1 MLAETENGADQFW
14 VLDLKGRTLFTCD
27 GRESPKTVWW
37 TTARDALVQRARCR
51 LQLTGEGVEL
61 TAWRMSA
68 SEAGAVGNWGGNK
81 DGNKE
86 AIALRV
92 TVLVGAT
99 THSFLGPSSPAGID
113 NIMTPRQTEV
123 SEYAAS
129 GATVGEI
136 ASHLGISAE
145 TVRSHLKTV
154 YRNLGIAN
162 RVELAR
168 AMGELRA

>member
-1 MLAETENGADQFW
+1 MQVAHNGFW
-14 VLDLKGRTLFTCD
+14 VLDVHGEVVF
-27 GRESPKTVWW
+27 STV
-37 TTARDALVQRARCR
+37 TVGPARLPRRGWVAAVQSALVSTSHCHIP
-51 LQLTGEGVEL
+51 LPDEDVEL
-61 TAWRMSA
+61 EAWRMHSA
-68 SEAGAVGNWGGNK
+68 AVAAADEGA
-81 DGNKE
+81 
-86 AIALRV
+86 AIALCARPV
-92 TVLVGAT
+92 APL
-99 THSFLGPSSPAGID
+99 LQPEPIDPSLID
-113 NIMTPRQTEV
+113 ASLTPRQAEI

-168 AMGELRA
+168 AMGQRNGDVADVADVA